1 MSKLIWEMYNTNRIS
16 MEVAQELLDCHYN
29 KQPTSYR

>member
-1 MSKLIWEMYNTNRIS
+1 MRKLIWQMYNENRIS

-29 KQPTSYR
+29 RTEKRY